1 MFGILGL
8 PGVFVLQGVFGIQ
21 GLLGLLDLAGLEGLE
36 RLEGS
41 GSEGSCFVLF
51 PTLFVIEHLHG
62 EVGWLVGDQRLIPN
76 FEFKMVVSISSFTN
90 ICGHKFPTDIFQGE
104 SRYIFLKI
112 DISAHTFGAQL
123 TKVCLDWWL

>member
-1 MFGILGL
+1 M
-8 PGVFVLQGVFGIQ
+8 FVLQGVFGIQ

-36 RLEGS
+36 RLEGLAKLAGS

-90 ICGHKFPTDIFQGE
+90 ICGHKFPTD
-104 SRYIFLKI
+104 
-112 DISAHTFGAQL
+112 TFPRRVEIHL
-123 TKVCLDWWL
+123 SEN